1 MPADQSQAQ
10 IPVGSVAKEIVPPGA
25 VAGQPVENLATPT
38 HSEVDLSQPVQD
50 AGVARIPVA
59 KLPDVHG
66 MQPSPPNFDS
76 IKGDLEL
83 PIPIER
89 ARELAGGDPS
99 LGETGLAKVEVH
111 ETGKLETRRKNL
123 AKAA

>member
-1 MPADQSQAQ
+1 MNADQSQAQ
-10 IPVGSVAKEIVPPGA
+10 NPVGSVAKEIVPPGA
-25 VAGQPVENLATPT
+25 VSSQLVEGIAPT

-50 AGVARIPVA
+50 AGVTRIPVA

-99 LGETGLAKVEVH
+99 LGESDLSRVEVH
-111 ETGKLETRRKNL
+111 ETGKLETRRRNL